1 MSVVVHDHLAAS
13 PGAPAPPAAAD
24 LRAHLEHA
32 DPAVLLAVLAQLTR
46 DPAVLDELGP
56 RIAHVPDPPEMAGR
70 TDAATAAE
78 VVDRLVA
85 ALTGPEVPAAA
96 GGPAPDD
103 LAFFTRLVPIAM
115 GLTPAP
121 EYYPMLLEQGGF
133 RRAQPVVPRTRP
145 LPESVDLAILGG
157 GLAGIAA
164 ALTAQREGVRYRI
177 YERNDE
183 IGGTWLTQTYPGVGV
198 DTPSSYYSLSS
209 HINPDWSSYY
219 PKGGEYQD
227 YLREVADRHLLRE
240 HVAFGTEVEGLVW
253 DDDRAR
259 WRITVTDADGTRVEE
274 AAVVLTAL
282 GYLNRPQ
289 YPAAPGRE
297 RFAGLSVHSGEWD
310 PALDLTGKRVAV
322 VGAGCTAAQIVDAIQ
337 DDVAH
342 LTLFQRQPHWVAPRK
357 RDSDDVPEHHRW
369 LGRHVPFYASWL
381 RLKAF
386 WGSAD
391 NGYPVVLVD
400 EEWAATHQSISP
412 ANDILLQDCLAYIDR
427 TFGAGS
433 ELAAKV
439 TPDFAPFGKRIIRD
453 PGRYYSALTRDHV
466 DVVAAEPVEITER
479 GIRTPE
485 GELVEVD
492 VIVYATGFHL
502 DFLSGLDIR
511 GRDGVRLIDEWA
523 GNDPRAYRGG
533 TVPGFPNLFVANAPN
548 ANPSHGAGNNFGIE
562 VTVHYLF
569 ECLHLLAEEGARAL
583 EPTRAAYDEYVA
595 RIDADM
601 ERTVWRHTPTA
612 HTYYRNAQGR
622 VILACPWRLV
632 DVWTEHR
639 APDPT
644 HFTLR

>member
-1 MSVVVHDHLAAS
+1 MSAS
-13 PGAPAPPAAAD
+13 APAHALD
-24 LRAHLEHA
+24 VDELRAHLSRA
-32 DPAVLLAVLAQLTR
+32 DPAVLLAVLAQVTR
-46 DPAVLDELGP
+46 DASVLDEFGGALT
-56 RIAHVPDPPEMAGR
+56 HVPDPPELAGR
-70 TDAATAAE
+70 TDTATAAAII
-78 VVDRLVA
+78 DRLVA
-85 ALTGPEVPAAA
+85 ALTADRTPES
-96 GGPAPDD
+96 GPAPDD

-115 GLTPAP
+115 GVTPGP

-133 RRAQPVVPRTRP
+133 QAAQPVEP
-145 LPESVDLAILGG
+145 LPSTIDLAIIGG

-164 ALTAQREGVRYRI
+164 ALAAQREGVRYRI
-177 YERNDE
+177 YERNDD

-198 DTPSSYYSLSS
+198 DTPSSYYSLSTE
-209 HINPDWSSYY
+209 INPDWTSYY
-219 PKGGEYQD
+219 PKGGEYQE
-227 YLREVADRHLLRE
+227 YLREVVDRHGIRQNVLL
-240 HVAFGTEVEGLVW
+240 GTEVEALTW
-253 DDDRAR
+253 DDDAAR
-259 WRITVTDADGTRVEE
+259 WRIRVPDADGTRVED
-274 AAVVLTAL
+274 AAAVLTAA

-289 YPAAPGRE
+289 YPKAPGRE
-297 RFAGLSVHSGEWD
+297 RFQGISVHSGEWY
-310 PALDLTGKRVAV
+310 PGIDLTGKRVAV
-322 VGAGCTAAQIVDAIQ
+322 IGAGCTAAQIVDAIA

-369 LGRHVPFYASWL
+369 LGRHVPFYANWL

-391 NGYPVVLVD
+391 NGYPVVIVD
-400 EEWAATHQSISP
+400 PEWAATHRSISP
-412 ANDILLQDCLAYIDR
+412 ANDVLLQDCLAYIDR

-453 PGRYYSALTRDHV
+453 PGSYYAALTRDHV
-466 DVVAAEPVEITER
+466 DVVVAEPAEITER
-479 GIRTPE
+479 GIRTP
-485 GELVEVD
+485 GGDLVEVD
-492 VIVYATGFHL
+492 AIVYATGFHL
-502 DFLSGLDIR
+502 DFLSDVDIR
-511 GRDGVRLIDEWA
+511 GRGGVRLVDEWA

-569 ECLHLLAEEGARAL
+569 ECLRLLAERGARSL
-583 EPTRAAYDEYVA
+583 EPTRAAYEEYVA

-612 HTYYRNAQGR
+612 HTYYRNARGR

-639 APDPT
+639 RPDPA

>member
-1 MSVVVHDHLAAS
+1 MSAF
-13 PGAPAPPAAAD
+13 APALASSGSPDAD
-24 LRAHLEHA
+24 ADELRTHLRRA
-32 DPAVLLAVLAQLTR
+32 DSAVLLAVLAQVTG
-46 DPAVLDELGP
+46 DASVLDEFGSA
-56 RIAHVPDPPEMAGR
+56 ITHVPDPPEMAGR
-70 TDAATAAE
+70 TDADTAAAI
-78 VVDRLVA
+78 VDRLVA
-85 ALTGPEVPAAA
+85 ALTADREPGDAS
-96 GGPAPDD
+96 GPAPDD
-103 LAFFTRLVPIAM
+103 LAFFTRLVPVAM
-115 GLTPAP
+115 GATPGP

-133 RRAQPVVPRTRP
+133 HTARPMVPRTEP
-145 LPESVDLAILGG
+145 LPAAIDLAIIGG

-177 YERNDE
+177 YERNDD

-198 DTPSSYYSLSS
+198 DTPSSYYSLSAE
-209 HINPDWSSYY
+209 INPDWSSYY
-219 PKGGEYQD
+219 PRGGEYEE
-227 YLREVADRHLLRE
+227 YLREVVGRHGIRE
-240 HVAFGTEVEGLVW
+240 HVAFGTEVEALTW
-253 DDDRAR
+253 DDDAAR
-259 WRITVTDADGTRVEE
+259 WRIRVRDVDGTHVED
-274 AAVVLTAL
+274 AAVVLTAA

-289 YPAAPGRE
+289 YPKAPGRD
-297 RFAGLSVHSGEWD
+297 RFRGLSVHSGEWH
-310 PALDLTGKRVAV
+310 PGLDLTGKRVAV
-322 VGAGCTAAQIVDAIQ
+322 IGAGCTAAQIVDAIA

-369 LGRHVPFYASWL
+369 LGRHVPFYANWL

-391 NGYPVVLVD
+391 NGYPVVIVD
-400 EEWAATHQSISP
+400 PEWAATHRSISR
-412 ANDILLQDCLAYIDR
+412 ANDVLLQDCLAYIDR

-453 PGRYYSALTRDHV
+453 PGGYYDALTRDHV
-466 DVVAAEPVEITER
+466 DVVAAEPAEITEH
-479 GIRTPE
+479 GIRTP
-485 GELVEVD
+485 GGDLVEVD

-511 GRDGVRLIDEWA
+511 GRDGVRLVDEWA
-523 GNDPRAYRGG
+523 GNDPRSYRGG

-569 ECLHLLAEEGARAL
+569 ECLHLLAERGARSL
-583 EPTRAAYDEYVA
+583 EPTRAAYEEYVA

-639 APDPT
+639 RPDAA